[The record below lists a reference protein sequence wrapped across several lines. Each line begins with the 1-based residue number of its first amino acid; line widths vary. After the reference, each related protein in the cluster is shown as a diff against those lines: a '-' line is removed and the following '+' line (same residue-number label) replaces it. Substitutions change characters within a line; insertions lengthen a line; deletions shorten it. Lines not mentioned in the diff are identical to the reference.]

1 MTPTVV
7 ILSCPQDLHAH
18 AMCEALERK
27 GARARF
33 VYTPDFPSRLGLSIA
48 VTAQGTDLYAHGPVR
63 EPFGRECTGVWYRRP
78 YFGKTPEDLDEEDRK
93 VVERESRDLRL
104 SFFDLLCP
112 SALWVNPLDSTF
124 RERCKPSQLV
134 IAKQCGFSIPPTL
147 VSNDPQEIRSFVE
160 GLAGAAVYKTFNA
173 LVPTSVVTPDMLAD
187 DEALRWTPGIYQG
200 LVEKEHELRVTVVGH
215 RMFATKIDSQATAR
229 GKIDWREAQWQRPGV
244 RCDLAFRRATLP
256 PQVRQ
261 ACRRLMRALSLV
273 YGAID
278 LIVTPRGEYVFL
290 EVNPSGQF
298 LWVDHAVGFPILD
311 AMAEMLMQGRADYT
325 WNPRSPQVVFDA
337 ELLRAAEERE
347 RQSRADHVID
357 LC

>member
-1 MTPTVV
+1 MSPAIV

-27 GARARF
+27 GAQARF
-33 VYTPDFPSRLGLSIA
+33 VYTPDFPSRLGLSMV
-48 VTAQGTDLYAHGPVR
+48 VTEQGADLYAHGQIR
-63 EPFGRECTGVWYRRP
+63 ERFGRECTGVWYRRP
-78 YFGKTPEDLDEEDRK
+78 YFGKTPEELDEEDRM

-112 SALWVNPLDSTF
+112 SALWVNPLGSVF

-134 IAKQCGFSIPPTL
+134 IAHKCGFSIPPTL
-147 VSNDPQEIRSFVE
+147 VSNHPEEIRTFIDR
-160 GLAGAAVYKTFNA
+160 LDGAAIYKTFNA
-173 LVPTSVVTPDMLAD
+173 LVPTTVVTPDLLAD
-187 DEALRWTPGIYQG
+187 DEALRWTPGIYQA
-200 LVEKEHELRVTVVGH
+200 LVEKDYELRVTVVGH
-215 RMFATKIDSQATAR
+215 RMFVTRIDSQGTKR
-229 GKIDWREAQWQRPGV
+229 GKIDWREAQWQPRGV
-244 RCDLAFRRATLP
+244 SSDLVFRRATLP
-256 PQVRQ
+256 IKVRQ

-278 LIVTPRGEYVFL
+278 LIVTPRGDYVFL

-298 LWVDHAVGFPILD
+298 LWVDHAVGFPLLD
-311 AMAEMLMQGRADYT
+311 ALAEMLIQGRADYV
-325 WNPRSPQVVFDA
+325 WNPRCPQVTFDA

-347 RQSRADHVID
+347 RQSRAEHVSD